1 MVSEKITLTN
11 AQGMHMRPAQL
22 FVNAVAPYHCDVTI
36 LYNGSDINGRS
47 IMNLMAACIKCGSE
61 IEIQCSGDQEQECL
75 DAAIAL
81 VKSGLG
87 E

>member
-36 LYNGSDINGRS
+36 LYTGSDINGRS
-47 IMNLMAACIKCGSE
+47 IMNLMAACIKCGSA
-61 IEIQCSGDQEQECL
+61 IESQCAGDQEQECL
-75 DAAIAL
+75 DAASAL